1 MLLLSQTF
9 RKPLTTDISATLM
22 RIKENLHSLDSIDLK
37 AKLIDSLDLIVKRK
51 SQKEMK
57 EGLELVINHLNQQSN
72 LLSHEFLQKN
82 QNMLVL

>member
-1 MLLLSQTF
+1 MLLLSQAF
-9 RKPLTTDISATLM
+9 RKPLTADISANLM
-22 RIKENLHSLDSIDLK
+22 RTKDNLHSLDSIDLK

-72 LLSHEFLQKN
+72 LLSHEFLQEN